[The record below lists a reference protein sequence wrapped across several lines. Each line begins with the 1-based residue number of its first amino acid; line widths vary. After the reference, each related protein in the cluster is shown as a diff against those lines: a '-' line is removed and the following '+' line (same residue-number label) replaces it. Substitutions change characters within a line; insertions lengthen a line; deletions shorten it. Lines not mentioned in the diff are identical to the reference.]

1 MKYDISFDFEKNEVD
16 TTRGGNLSLISG
28 KTALI
33 GRIQKVLRTAKNRFD
48 VYFDSGFGN
57 DTERCLIGKSY
68 PQTYVTAE
76 VERIVKE
83 CVGGLDGVNDIGSF
97 SVRRDGAR
105 LEIEFTADT
114 IYGSERISVSD

>member
-1 MKYDISFDFEKNEVD
+1 MKYDISFDFEKGEVD

-68 PQTYVTAE
+68 PQAYVTALTYSE
-76 VERIVKE
+76 QMPFAARGVLFWRHAKIRGHLAAVFKLSG
-83 CVGGLDGVNDIGSF
+83 VSHMGDQGGGD
-97 SVRRDGAR
+97 
-105 LEIEFTADT
+105 
-114 IYGSERISVSD
+114 